1 MKKVS
6 TTKRLLAAALLLLA
20 GTVQSLANEDNII
33 WVKAEAYPTGAG
45 TVYTDW
51 SSDGDKTFDTTSEFK
66 RYSNGAIS
74 TAFVWNQPAEGWLFA
89 GYARDNGNHTY
100 DVGLDRQVK
109 VEANGFFT
117 AVYDPTVY
125 SGSSTSEADQK
136 AAAALETMEAPSDH
150 IFAVFTQG
158 AVARV
163 APDELNHG
171 HAYANKLS
179 SVPGDQIT
187 ISAWGDSESLESG
200 TKYYKFAYWSDAEGN
215 KLSED
220 RVYTI
225 TVKGMDIYYAH
236 FTETT
241 KEEYQKTENDPHKSE
256 HYYDSSAIEGDVNSD
271 STVDVADISA
281 ILTVMTDDLTQF
293 TKEQADVNQ
302 DGNVDVSDISTV
314 LTIMTKK

>member
-1 MKKVS
+1 MKKIS

-20 GTVQSLANEDNII
+20 GTVQSFANEFNNI

-45 TVYTDW
+45 TVYTNW
-51 SSDGDKTFDTTSEFK
+51 TSDGEKEFAPTSDFK
-66 RYSNGAIS
+66 HCDNKAIS

-109 VEANGFFT
+109 VDANGFFT

-125 SGSSTSEADQK
+125 SGSSTTEANQK
-136 AAAALETMEAPSDH
+136 AQAALEAMEAPSDH

-163 APDELNHG
+163 AEDELNHG
-171 HAYANKLS
+171 NAYADKLS
-179 SVPGDQIT
+179 SMPGDQIT
-187 ISAWGDSESLESG
+187 LSAWGDSESLESG
-200 TKYYKFAYWSDAEGN
+200 VKYYKFAYWSDAEGN

-220 RVYTI
+220 RMYTI

-236 FTETT
+236 FTEVT
-241 KEEYQKTENDPHKSE
+241 KAEFQDTENDPHKSE
-256 HYYDSSAIEGDVNSD
+256 SYYDPLAVKDVKMTPADADNRIFD
-271 STVDVADISA
+271 LQGRQVVAPRKGLFIS
-281 ILTVMTDDLTQF
+281 Q
-293 TKEQADVNQ
+293 
-302 DGNVDVSDISTV
+302 G
-314 LTIMTKK
+314 KKVVR

>member
-1 MKKVS
+1 MKKIS
-6 TTKRLLAAALLLLA
+6 TTKKLLAAALLLLA

-51 SSDGDKTFDTTSEFK
+51 SSEGDKEFGESAEFK

-136 AAAALETMEAPSDH
+136 AKEALEAMQAPSDH
-150 IFAVFTQG
+150 IFAVFTHG

-163 APDELNHG
+163 AEDELNHG
-171 HAYANKLS
+171 HAYADKLS
-179 SVPGDQIT
+179 SEPGDQIT
-187 ISAWGDSESLESG
+187 LSAWGDSESLESG
-200 TKYYKFAYWSDAEGN
+200 VKFYKFAYWSDAEGN

-220 RVYTI
+220 REFTI

-241 KEEYQKTENDPHKSE
+241 RSEYQDTENDPHKSE
-256 HYYDSSAIEGDVNSD
+256 NYYNELGVKDVKMTAAGSD
-271 STVDVADISA
+271 SRIFDLQGRQVAAPRKGIF
-281 ILTVMTDDLTQF
+281 IRQGKKM
-293 TKEQADVNQ
+293 
-302 DGNVDVSDISTV
+302 VS
-314 LTIMTKK
+314 K